1 MEQGC
6 NTLCQDAGKARAA
19 KFTPGLACSG
29 SVGGHHRTAY
39 CNGHG
44 TPLEQEDNIQ
54 KICVCRC
61 DMGYMGDHC
70 ETKIADKTCET
81 AAISTSTLLA
91 TETFTP
97 ASTSTIAVTSNPSS
111 PVSSLNST
119 ANMPTATSA
128 TDASSAAKDDSEPP
142 PSPSSSSS
150 SGAGAAAGA
159 VVGVLALLGLVAAA
173 VVYARRRAA
182 RGGGKPAV
190 AATSATGSLTVRV
203 KQLAWSE
210 FVSKFGD
217 TVLRGGGGGGGGS
230 LQDLHPDQLRQR
242 GQFLGAE
249 VAASRV
255 RKRGMHGQGTFGSLH
270 YATLT
275 GTGGAPDT
283 SVFASECD
291 GKGGV
296 APLTAFLVKAYV
308 PRPLGLSMAHYL
320 FALHM

>member
-1 MEQGC
+1 
-6 NTLCQDAGKARAA
+6 
-19 KFTPGLACSG
+19 
-29 SVGGHHRTAY
+29 
-39 CNGHG
+39 
-44 TPLEQEDNIQ
+44 
-54 KICVCRC
+54 
-61 DMGYMGDHC
+61 
-70 ETKIADKTCET
+70 
-81 AAISTSTLLA
+81 
-91 TETFTP
+91 
-97 ASTSTIAVTSNPSS
+97 
-111 PVSSLNST
+111 
-119 ANMPTATSA
+119 MPTATSA
-128 TDASSAAKDDSEPP
+128 TDASSVAKDDSERP
-142 PSPSSSSS
+142 PSSSSSAS

-182 RGGGKPAV
+182 RGGGKPAS
-190 AATSATGSLTVRV
+190 AATSANSLTVRV

-217 TVLRGGGGGGGGS
+217 TVLRGSRGGGGDGS
-230 LQDLHPDQLRQR
+230 LQDLHPDQLRER

-270 YATLT
+270 YATLA

-308 PRPLGLSMAHYL
+308 PSHPLSSVFSICRMRLGTMVRFVCLVVATLREARHSQAH
-320 FALHM
+320 